1 MELGAVKF
9 NLKGLL
15 SIAFLRKFK
24 EAIMTGSFAFFMF
37 ILSIFSAKNE
47 EFNHKITNFTL
58 QNTKYIVNIPS
69 LPAKFIIKALNNIYT
84 FWDFK
89 QEMRRLKTDNFYLS
103 LMLKKY
109 ESVKEQY
116 ESLVKLHETTIQN
129 GLIYSKFAD
138 LVYANLESETFYI
151 NKGKNQDIEPF
162 SLVLNENGVVG
173 RIEDVYDNYS
183 IGYGLLNQRLTIPVK
198 VQGKNVNAI
207 LKVSGNQLVL
217 EQIETHPDFTTQALI
232 IEEKDVILTSPILN
246 LVTENLPI
254 GVVKMHKDNII
265 IQPFATIKN
274 SHIVAIISPLYEP
287 GQVQKPSKN

>member
-1 MELGAVKF
+1 
-9 NLKGLL
+9 
-15 SIAFLRKFK
+15 
-24 EAIMTGSFAFFMF
+24 MTGSFAFFMF